1 MKTMVK
7 EGMEKNPTPK
17 GRGENNVG
25 GQMVGNVG
33 CIWRYDGA
41 LIINSGV

>member
-17 GRGENNVG
+17 GRGGNNVG

-33 CIWRYDGA
+33 TYGDMMG
-41 LIINSGV
+41 L